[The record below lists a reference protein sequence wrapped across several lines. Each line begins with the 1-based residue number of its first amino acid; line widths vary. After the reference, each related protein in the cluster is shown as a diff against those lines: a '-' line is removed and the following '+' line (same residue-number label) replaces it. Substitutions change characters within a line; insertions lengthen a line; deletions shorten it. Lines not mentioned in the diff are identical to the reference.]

1 MFSVNSW
8 LTDVSVHMSSRQLH
22 KLLQDNADAST
33 SGYLNVSDIT
43 VTKELNSCYEHVWT
57 LSWTTQ
63 IGDLPNFIS
72 VGITKLFL
80 RYRFGG
86 EIL

>member
-8 LTDVSVHMSSRQLH
+8 LTDVSVRMSSRQLH
-22 KLLQDNADAST
+22 KLLQDNADVST
-33 SGYLNVSDIT
+33 LGYLNVSDIT

-57 LSWTTQ
+57 LSWTTK

-72 VGITKLFL
+72 VGITKLF
-80 RYRFGG
+80 FVV
-86 EIL
+86 